1 LESELL
7 NGIHE
12 RFVRSFL
19 DFVILM
25 ELRKR
30 PLDGH
35 DIITLINNRHHIT
48 LSSDTIDLCFDTLE
62 KDELVKSRLNLG
74 KRIFTL
80 TERGEEAAIEFLNAK
95 TRILG
100 LLLNLFVDE

>member
-1 LESELL
+1 
-7 NGIHE
+7 
-12 RFVRSFL
+12 
-19 DFVILM
+19 M
-25 ELRKR
+25 RKR

-48 LSSDTIDLCFDTLE
+48 LSSDTIDPCFDALE
-62 KDELVKSRLNLG
+62 KDGLVKSRLNLG

-80 TERGEEAAIEFLNAK
+80 TERGEEAVKEFLNAK